1 MVILNPLMSESKIQ
15 NFNHLKIHSQYSI
28 CEGAIKI
35 DDLKDFSKE
44 NRLKAIGLCDT
55 INLCGALEFA
65 EKISKVGTQPIIG
78 TQINFKFLETTGLLP
93 LYALDAKG
101 YKRIIELSSLSYL
114 HNTELSEPH
123 LEFNELLKHNDGV
136 ALFSGSITGLFGQ
149 LFQKGKFSEIK
160 DLCSKLKKNYG
171 DRFYIEIQRH
181 GDENEVGFEKFNLS
195 KSLELKIPIIATNE
209 TFYIKKE
216 MHEAHDALICIKN
229 KTYINEKNRARYTDQ
244 HYFKNDIE
252 MSELFADIP
261 EALENNYNFPYR
273 CSFRPLSSKPIL
285 PNISSE
291 KSGSADEILQNESF
305 KGLEE
310 KFINHFKVPKKNL
323 LNNENFIRYQD
334 RLNHELNIIIEMR
347 YASYFLIVSDY
358 IKWAKNN
365 DIPVGPGRGSGAGS
379 LVAWCLSITD
389 VDPIKFNLIFER
401 FLNPDRISMPD
412 FDIDFCEEKRDQVF
426 KYLTKKYEES
436 VAHIITFGKLKA
448 RMVIRD
454 VGRVLGLSYGFV
466 DSISKMIPFDPSRPQ
481 NLTECIAGEPRLQK
495 MINED
500 QRVKK
505 LIEISL
511 KLEGLN
517 RNVATHAAGVVI
529 ADKKLKEIV
538 PLYKDSSADL
548 LLPSTQFDMYS
559 AESAG
564 LIKFDFLGLKT
575 LTVINNTQNLI
586 KKKNKNF
593 HIEKISYDDQKV
605 FELLSSGKT
614 VGLFQIESSGMRE
627 ALIQM
632 KPNHIE
638 DIIALVALY
647 RPGPMSNIPTYNDCK
662 HGRQEPDYLHPL
674 LEEILKPT
682 YGVIIYQEQVMQ
694 IAQKLSGFSAG
705 QADILRRAMGKKK
718 RAELEKQK
726 QNFIAGA
733 VNKGISK
740 DVAAGIF
747 LKIEPFAEYGFNKS
761 HAAAYAIISYQTA
774 FLKTYYPK
782 EFIAASMT
790 MDISNQ
796 NKLSEFYEELKRLN
810 VEIIRPDINECFAD
824 FRTDGEKFYY
834 GLGAIKAVGF
844 EAISNIVEEREKNGK
859 FKSIS
864 NFLDRVNPKDINKLQ
879 LEGLVKAGAFDKLN
893 SNRQSLFNSIP
904 NFIIKSKNIFENKFA
919 NQIDLFGENE
929 NQENEIILKIDDWKF
944 EERLSKE
951 FEALGF
957 FISDHPIN
965 QYKEIFDDYNIVD
978 YHKFNNN
985 DDFIESNIAATLLKV
1000 QERKTAKG
1008 NSYAVLKLTDLT
1020 SVFEIF
1026 IFSDILNIN
1035 RELLKEGESLILTL
1049 AKSISNEDNRFKRI
1063 NVNKIASLK
1072 NILTKPINEI
1082 TFNLKSLKELEQ
1094 ISKFLDTNGD
1104 TLINI
1109 KVNDEN
1115 NHLCF
1120 SLKNRRNIDR
1130 KTVNLI
1136 RNKEISAIIS

>member
-1 MVILNPLMSESKIQ
+1 MSESIIQ

-35 DDLKDFSKE
+35 DDLRDFSKE
-44 NRLKAIGLCDT
+44 NKIKSLALCDT
-55 INLCGALEFA
+55 TNLCGALEFA

-78 TQINFKFLETTGLLP
+78 TQINFKYGDTVGLLP
-93 LYALDAKG
+93 LYALSEEG
-101 YKRIIELSSLSYL
+101 YKNIIELSSLSYL
-114 HNTELSEPH
+114 KNDELSDPH
-123 LEFNELLKHNDGV
+123 LDFDELLKKNTGV
-136 ALFSGSITGLFGQ
+136 ALFSGTINGFFGQ
-149 LFQKGKFSEIK
+149 LFDKGKFTDIK
-160 DLCSKLKKNYG
+160 ELYSKLKTAFNDK
-171 DRFYIEIQRH
+171 FYIEIQRH
-181 GDENEVGFEKFNLS
+181 GDQNESGFEKFNLN
-195 KSLELKIPIIATNE
+195 KSIELEIPLIATNE
-209 TFYIKKE
+209 IFYINKD

-229 KTYINEKNRARYTDQ
+229 KTYVNEKNRIKFSNQ
-244 HYFKNDIE
+244 HYFKNNSE

-261 EALENNYNFPYR
+261 EALENNYYFPFR
-273 CSFRPLSSKPIL
+273 CSFKPSFSKPIL

-291 KSGSADEILQNESF
+291 KGGNADEILKKDSFEGLKKKIIKIFDLKIEDLESNQ
-305 KGLEE
+305 KYLEY
-310 KFINHFKVPKKNL
+310 K
-323 LNNENFIRYQD
+323 D
-334 RLNHELNIIIEMR
+334 RLDHELDIIIEMK

-358 IKWAKNN
+358 IKWAKEH

-412 FDIDFCEEKRDQVF
+412 FDIDFCEEKRDLVF
-426 KYLTKKYEES
+426 DYLKKKYKES

-454 VGRVLGLSYGFV
+454 VGRVLGLPYGFV

-481 NLTECIAGEPRLQK
+481 NLTECIGSEPRLQK
-495 MINED
+495 LINED
-500 QRVKK
+500 PRVKK
-505 LIEISL
+505 LTDLSL

-529 ADKKLKEIV
+529 ADKKLTEVV
-538 PLYKDSSADL
+538 PLYKDATADL

-559 AESAG
+559 AENAG

-575 LTVINNTQNLI
+575 LTVINNTQKLI
-586 KKKNKNF
+586 RKIDKNF
-593 HIEKISYDDQKV
+593 DIENISFEDQKV

-614 VGLFQIESSGMRE
+614 VGLFQIESAGMRE

-662 HGRQEPDYLHPL
+662 NGKQTPDYLHPL
-674 LEEILKPT
+674 LEDILKPT

-694 IAQKLSGFSAG
+694 IAQKLSGFTAG

-733 VNKGISK
+733 VNNGISK
-740 DVAAGIF
+740 EIAAGIF

-774 FLKTYYPK
+774 FLKTYFPK

-796 NKLSEFYEELKRLN
+796 NKLSEFYEELKRLDIE
-810 VEIIRPDINECFAD
+810 VIRPDINKCFAD
-824 FRTDGEKFYY
+824 FRTEDDRFFYA
-834 GLGAIKAVGF
+834 LGGIKAVGY
-844 EAISNIVEEREKNGK
+844 EAVSNIIDERLKNGN
-859 FKSIS
+859 FKSL
-864 NFLDRVNPKDINKLQ
+864 NDFLSRINPKDINKLQ
-879 LEGLVKAGAFDKLN
+879 LEGLVKAGAFDNLN

-904 NFIIKSKNIFENKFA
+904 NFITKSKNIFENKSV
-919 NQIDLFGENE
+919 NQIDLFGDSET
-929 NQENEIILKIDDWKF
+929 QDNEIIVNIDDWNF

-951 FEALGF
+951 FEAVGF
-957 FISDHPIN
+957 FVSDHPLN
-965 QYKEIFDDYNIVD
+965 QYKDIFDDYNIMNYQD
-978 YHKFNNN
+978 FYNN
-985 DDFIESNIAATLLKV
+985 DDLKDTNIAATLLKV

-1008 NSYAVLKLTDLT
+1008 NSYAVLKLTDLA
-1020 SVFEIF
+1020 SVFELF
-1026 IFSDILNIN
+1026 IFSDILDLN
-1035 RELLKEGESLILTL
+1035 REILKEGSSLILTL
-1049 AKSISNEDNRFKRI
+1049 VKSVSNDENRLKRI
-1063 NVNKIASLK
+1063 NVQKIASLK
-1072 NILTKPINEI
+1072 DILNKPINEVI
-1082 TFNLKSLKELEQ
+1082 FNLKSVKELDE
-1094 ISKFLDTNGD
+1094 ISKFLPRNGD
-1104 TLINI
+1104 TII
-1109 KVNDEN
+1109 KIRLTDKNNDFNFQLEN
-1115 NHLCF
+1115 
-1120 SLKNRRNIDR
+1120 KRNIDR
-1130 KTVNLI
+1130 KTINLL
-1136 RNKEISAIIS
+1136 RNKEISAIIN

>member
-1 MVILNPLMSESKIQ
+1 ML
-15 NFNHLKIHSQYSI
+15 YSI

-35 DDLKDFSKE
+35 DELKDFTKE
-44 NRLKAIGLCDT
+44 NKIKAIALCDSE
-55 INLCGALEFA
+55 NLCGALEFA
-65 EKISKVGTQPIIG
+65 EKLSKVGTQPIIG
-78 TQINFKFLETTGLLP
+78 SQINFKIDDSIGLLP
-93 LYALDAKG
+93 LFALNENG
-101 YKRIIELSSLSYL
+101 YKSIIELSSLSYL
-114 HNTELSEPH
+114 KNDNLSDPH
-123 LEFNELLKHNDGV
+123 LIFDELLNKTEGL
-136 ALFSGSITGLFGQ
+136 ALFSGTTNGLFGK
-149 LFQKGKFSEIK
+149 LFNKGKFNEIQK
-160 DLCSKLKKNYG
+160 IYAKLKSKYE

-181 GDENEVGFEKFNLS
+181 GDQNEIEFEKFNLS
-195 KSLELKIPIIATNE
+195 NSLNLEIPLIATNE
-209 TFYIKKE
+209 VYYLDKN

-229 KTYINEKNRARYTDQ
+229 KTYINEKNRIKYTNQ
-244 HYFKNDIE
+244 HYLKNNSE
-252 MSELFADIP
+252 MSELFADLP

-285 PNISSE
+285 PNISSNE
-291 KSGSADEILQNESF
+291 GENADEILKRNSLE
-305 KGLEE
+305 GLKE
-310 KFINHFKVPKKNL
+310 KFEKIFKVQNKQTDS
-323 LNNENFIRYQD
+323 NEIYLQYKD
-334 RLNHELNIIIEMR
+334 RLDHELDIIIDMK

-358 IKWAKNN
+358 IKWAKEN

-412 FDIDFCEEKRDQVF
+412 FDIDFCEEKRDLVF
-426 KYLTKKYEES
+426 EYLTKKYKDS

-495 MINED
+495 LINED
-500 QRVKK
+500 ARVKK
-505 LIEISL
+505 LTDLSL

-529 ADKKLKEIV
+529 ADKKLSEIV
-538 PLYKDSSADL
+538 PLYKDISANL

-559 AESAG
+559 AENAG

-575 LTVINNTQNLI
+575 LTVINNTQKLI
-586 KKKNKNF
+586 RKKNQDFNIENINF
-593 HIEKISYDDQKV
+593 DDQKV

-614 VGLFQIESSGMRE
+614 VGLFQVESAGMRE

-662 HGRQEPDYLHPL
+662 HGKQEPDYLHPL

-694 IAQKLSGFSAG
+694 IAQKLSGFTAG

-718 RAELEKQK
+718 RAELERQK
-726 QNFIAGA
+726 QSFIAGA
-733 VNKGISK
+733 VNNGISK

-796 NKLSEFYEELKRLN
+796 NKLSEFYEELKRLDVN
-810 VEIIRPDINECFAD
+810 IIRPDINECFAD
-824 FRTDGEKFYY
+824 FKTDDEKFYY
-834 GLGAIKAVGF
+834 ALGGIKAVGF
-844 EAISNIVEEREKNGK
+844 EAVSNIVEERIKNGK
-859 FKSIS
+859 FNSITD
-864 NFLDRVNPKDINKLQ
+864 FLNRINPKDINKLQ

-893 SNRQSLFNSIP
+893 INRQSLFNSIP
-904 NFIIKSKNIFENKFA
+904 NLITKSKNIFENKSV

-929 NQENEIILKIDDWKF
+929 NQENEILSNTEDWKF

-951 FEALGF
+951 FEAVGF
-957 FISDHPIN
+957 FISDHPLN
-965 QYKEIFDDYNIVD
+965 QYKEVFNDYNIID
-978 YHKFNNN
+978 YQSFNIDENLK
-985 DDFIESNIAATLLKV
+985 DSNIAATLLKI

-1008 NSYAVLKLTDLT
+1008 NAYAVLKLTDLN
-1020 SVFEIF
+1020 SVFELF
-1026 IFSDILNIN
+1026 IFSDTLQLN
-1035 RELLKEGESLILTL
+1035 REILKEGSSLILTL
-1049 AKSISNEDNRFKRI
+1049 IKSISDGENRFRRI
-1063 NVNKIASLK
+1063 NVQKIASLK
-1072 NILTKPINEI
+1072 DLLNKPIEEV
-1082 TFNLKSLKELEQ
+1082 TFNLKSLQELSE
-1094 ISKFLDTNGD
+1094 ISKFLPKSGD
-1104 TLINI
+1104 TLIKI
-1109 KVNDEN
+1109 KLSDEKN
-1115 NHLCF
+1115 NF
-1120 SLKNRRNIDR
+1120 DFQLKNKRNIDR
-1130 KTVNLI
+1130 KTINLI
-1136 RNKEISAIIS
+1136 RNKEISAVIS

>member
-1 MVILNPLMSESKIQ
+1 MDESQKE

-35 DDLKDFSKE
+35 DELKDYTKE
-44 NRLKAIGLCDT
+44 NKIKAIALCDSE
-55 INLCGALEFA
+55 NLCGALEFA
-65 EKISKVGTQPIIG
+65 EKLSKVGTQPIIG
-78 TQINFKFLETTGLLP
+78 SQINFKIDDTIGLLP
-93 LYALDAKG
+93 LFALNENG

-114 HNTELSEPH
+114 KNDNLSDPH
-123 LEFNELLKHNDGV
+123 LIFDELLNKTEGL
-136 ALFSGSITGLFGQ
+136 ALFSGTTNGLFGK
-149 LFQKGKFSEIK
+149 LFNKGKFNEIQK
-160 DLCSKLKKNYG
+160 IYTKLKSKYE

-181 GDENEVGFEKFNLS
+181 GDQNEIEFEKFNLS
-195 KSLELKIPIIATNE
+195 NSLNLEIPLMATNE
-209 TFYIKKE
+209 VYYLDKN

-229 KTYINEKNRARYTDQ
+229 KTYINEKNRIKYTNQ
-244 HYFKNDIE
+244 HYLKNNSE
-252 MSELFADIP
+252 MSELFADLP

-285 PNISSE
+285 PNISSNE
-291 KSGSADEILQNESF
+291 GENADEILKRNSLE
-305 KGLEE
+305 GLKE
-310 KFINHFKVPKKNL
+310 KFEKIFKVQNKQTDS
-323 LNNENFIRYQD
+323 NEIYLQYKD
-334 RLNHELNIIIEMR
+334 RLDHELDIIIEMK

-358 IKWAKNN
+358 IKWAKEN

-412 FDIDFCEEKRDQVF
+412 FDIDFCEEKRDLVF
-426 KYLTKKYEES
+426 EYLTKKYKDS

-495 MINED
+495 LINED
-500 QRVKK
+500 ARVKK
-505 LIEISL
+505 LTDLSL

-529 ADKKLKEIV
+529 ADKKLTEIV
-538 PLYKDSSADL
+538 PLYKDISANL

-559 AESAG
+559 AENAG

-575 LTVINNTQNLI
+575 LTVINNTQKLI
-586 KKKNKNF
+586 RKKNKDFNIENINF
-593 HIEKISYDDQKV
+593 DDQKV

-614 VGLFQIESSGMRE
+614 VGLFQVESAGMRE

-662 HGRQEPDYLHPL
+662 HGKQEPDYLHPL

-694 IAQKLSGFSAG
+694 IAQKLSGFTAG

-718 RAELEKQK
+718 RAELERQK
-726 QNFIAGA
+726 QSFIAGA
-733 VNKGISK
+733 VNNGISK

-796 NKLSEFYEELKRLN
+796 NKLSEFYEELKRLDVN
-810 VEIIRPDINECFAD
+810 IIRPDINECFAD
-824 FRTDGEKFYY
+824 FKTDDEKFYY
-834 GLGAIKAVGF
+834 ALGGIKAVGF
-844 EAISNIVEEREKNGK
+844 EAVSNIVEERVKNGK
-859 FKSIS
+859 FNSITD
-864 NFLDRVNPKDINKLQ
+864 FLNRINPKDINKLQ

-893 SNRQSLFNSIP
+893 INRQSLFNSIP
-904 NFIIKSKNIFENKFA
+904 NLITKSKNIFENKSA

-929 NQENEIILKIDDWKF
+929 NQENEILSNTEDWKF

-951 FEALGF
+951 FEAVGF
-957 FISDHPIN
+957 FISDHPLN
-965 QYKEIFDDYNIVD
+965 QYKEVFNDYDIID
-978 YHKFNNN
+978 YQSFNTDENLK
-985 DDFIESNIAATLLKV
+985 DSNIAATLLKI

-1008 NSYAVLKLTDLT
+1008 NAYAVLKLTDLN
-1020 SVFEIF
+1020 SVFELF
-1026 IFSDILNIN
+1026 IFSDTLQLN
-1035 RELLKEGESLILTL
+1035 REILKEGSSLILTL
-1049 AKSISNEDNRFKRI
+1049 IKSISDGENRFRRI
-1063 NVNKIASLK
+1063 NVQKIASLK
-1072 NILTKPINEI
+1072 DLLNKPIEEV
-1082 TFNLKSLKELEQ
+1082 TFNVQSLQELSE
-1094 ISKFLDTNGD
+1094 ISKFLPKLGD
-1104 TLINI
+1104 TLIKI
-1109 KVNDEN
+1109 KLSDEKN
-1115 NHLCF
+1115 NF
-1120 SLKNRRNIDR
+1120 DFQLKKKRNIDR
-1130 KTVNLI
+1130 KTINLI